1 MSVMLCE
8 PRVDAQRDRRP
19 SGAPLARLVAK
30 LAVRSLHAELM
41 LYPKPGL
48 VSGHDNGAHTDMDGA
63 TLMRGLASL
72 RHYFAAV
79 AVAGARRASMHE
91 LRRFG
96 IAAESRMLA
105 ATRGINTHRGAI
117 FALGLMAA
125 SIGRLHALGWRMSAC
140 NVRAALTTW
149 RTELSLVEVTGAHST
164 SHGTWVAQHYGASGA
179 RGEARA
185 GYPAVFDRA
194 LPALQHA
201 LANGADAG
209 SARVHALFVLLA
221 SVADSN
227 VLYRGGRGPSDRLQS
242 DAAEFLAAGS
252 VFTDG
257 WIARAEALHR
267 YCCEAGV
274 SPGGC
279 ADLLAATIFLHEAQT
294 HLQ

>member
-1 MSVMLCE
+1 M
-8 PRVDAQRDRRP
+8 
-19 SGAPLARLVAK
+19 AK
-30 LAVRSLHAELM
+30 LAVRSLHAELV

-48 VSGHDNGAHTDMDGA
+48 VSPHDNGAHTDMDAA

-79 AVAGARRASMHE
+79 AAAGARQASMHE

-105 ATRGINTHRGAI
+105 ATRGVNTHRGAI

-125 SIGRLHALGWRMSAC
+125 SDRQDACGSDGRYLHAMSAP
-140 NVRAALTTW
+140 RW
-149 RTELSLVEVTGAHST
+149 RR
-164 SHGTWVAQHYGASGA
+164 GASSFRSSRSRRRTPRRTVPGSRSNTARPGA

-194 LPALQHA
+194 LPALRDA
-201 LANGADAG
+201 LANGADAR

-242 DAAEFLAAGS
+242 GAAEFLAAGS

-267 YCCEAGV
+267 YCCKASV